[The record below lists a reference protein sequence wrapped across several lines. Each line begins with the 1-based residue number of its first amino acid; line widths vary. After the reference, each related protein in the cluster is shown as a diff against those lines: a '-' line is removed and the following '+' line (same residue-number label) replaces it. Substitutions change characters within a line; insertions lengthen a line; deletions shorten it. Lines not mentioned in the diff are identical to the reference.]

1 MLAQEQSSG
10 GPQRGPSP
18 DSLSRPRPTRRIG
31 RFMAGS
37 ELPARGDRPFG
48 PDAGSETTTS
58 RILHLMPPGT
68 RSNPSGAGLP
78 DQRETPLN
86 ELRDDAC
93 TRTSFQAVRSPNR
106 FLKSRGFKVVKCGC
120 GGHPAEPNRVRARPT
135 REIRES
141 IERHSERCPECKT
154 RVRELLERIYGTC
167 LRNHRFPW
175 PAHLCHYEGTF
186 IFPALRNVATT
197 LEECRSFGLDDYESR
212 CAGRACT
219 GGNRIRK

>member
-1 MLAQEQSSG
+1 MSYGTMPALDEFSG
-10 GPQRGPSP
+10 GPES
-18 DSLSRPRPTRRIG
+18 
-31 RFMAGS
+31 
-37 ELPARGDRPFG
+37 
-48 PDAGSETTTS
+48 
-58 RILHLMPPGT
+58 
-68 RSNPSGAGLP
+68 
-78 DQRETPLN
+78 
-86 ELRDDAC
+86 
-93 TRTSFQAVRSPNR
+93 NR

-175 PAHLCHYEGTF
+175 PAHLCHCEGTF

-197 LEECRSFGLDDYESR
+197 LEECRSFGLDDFMRADARGEPVLVEIAYGNEPERPAPAHRSFIAVR
-212 CAGRACT
+212 ARSGRRVRDGARGRTPRRTCGARRAAGFR
-219 GGNRIRK
+219 